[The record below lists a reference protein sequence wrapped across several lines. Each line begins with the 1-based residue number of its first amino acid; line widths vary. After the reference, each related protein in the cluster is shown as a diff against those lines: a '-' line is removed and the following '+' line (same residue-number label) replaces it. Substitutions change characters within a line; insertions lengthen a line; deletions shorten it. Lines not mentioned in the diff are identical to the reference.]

1 MDDEVFGRLSI
12 DKKLIQIRKNQKNA
26 VWFNYTLFVLL
37 VILIGVG
44 FLITQ

>member
-1 MDDEVFGRLSI
+1 MDDEVFRRLSI
-12 DKKLIQIRKNQKNA
+12 DKKLIQIRKNQNSA

-44 FLITQ
+44 FLIT